1 MATAPIPGSRA
12 HAEAASKFI
21 RIRVKDRTLD
31 VMPDLTMKERFV
43 VRNATGTAFEAFL
56 PAETENGV
64 GEDTLFILWW
74 VGRRQ
79 NGEPNLPFNQAQ
91 TDWPTDIGV
100 DDLELDLIDLDGE
113 PEADDSPESSGPDSA
128 EPGPNSPTTS
138 G

>member
-21 RIRVKDRTLD
+21 RIRVKERTLD

-79 NGEPNLPFNQAQ
+79 NGEPNLAFAQAQ
-91 TDWPTDIGV
+91 NEWPTDIGES
-100 DDLELDLIDLDGE
+100 DLELDLIDLTDE
-113 PEADDSPESSGPDSA
+113 PEDGDSPEGSGPGSS
-128 EPGPNSPTTS
+128 EPGPSSPTS
-138 G
+138 SD